1 MTCTSAS
8 YIPYTQSPPECS
20 SNPHSPIQLTAFR
33 QLMVAVPPP
42 PHGHKESVA
51 LPSAAKYRDLRDRN
65 DRMLPC
71 PAALH
76 FLTLI
81 LFVHVPAAPHRSHR
95 PRHPSR
101 LTRLSS
107 RGGESLSLSLRD
119 RCGTERTVTKL
130 FHYFHY
136 ERHNKYA
143 THFYHLLSCHIGYNF
158 ITSVI
163 FVETSDII
171 DIIICMSISTYIY

>member
-1 MTCTSAS
+1 M
-8 YIPYTQSPPECS
+8 PV
-20 SNPHSPIQLTAFR
+20 H
-33 QLMVAVPPP
+33 
-42 PHGHKESVA
+42 
-51 LPSAAKYRDLRDRN
+51 AAENIGKSW
-65 DRMLPC
+65 
-71 PAALH
+71 PAALRLSQISKFIRIYLRFFLH
-76 FLTLI
+76 FLTL

-130 FHYFHY
+130 FHYFHS

-143 THFYHLLSCHIGYNF
+143 THFYHLLSCHVGYNF

-163 FVETSDII
+163 FVETCDII